1 MNLKKLLALAL
12 SLCLALPLAAC
23 GDSPAAESSDT
34 PTGSS
39 SPSESASPAEPSE
52 EPLPEYV
59 HAFTQAVAGVDGD
72 TVMFTV
78 DGMDVTAEFY
88 LYWLANYCY
97 MADLQSQM
105 YLGTPLDLSQQSS
118 DGTTLADS
126 VKDGARSM
134 ATVYLILEKEAPAK
148 GAEVTPEQQ
157 ASLDAQKSALIEERG
172 RDGFETLLHQ
182 EGLSEPLYERLSR
195 MSGPLLQNMEA
206 TYPAPTEEEADQYI
220 EENDLLRA
228 KHILIRTVTQK
239 DDGTIGFNRSGQ
251 PTNEDGSAY
260 TGTVEEY
267 NAAALEKANS
277 ILAQLN
283 AAEDPLTLFDQLMQ
297 ENSEDPGL
305 SSYPDGYDF
314 TAGQMV
320 SEFEQGTRDLEYD
333 QYSTQPVQSD
343 DGYHIILRLRPQVDD
358 NYRQQEL
365 SEQMEEWASL
375 EFTTT
380 PAYDNL
386 DVKDFYEKY
395 TAYKESF
402 MEDDTSGE
410 DVSDAPSEAPAEGS
424 SEAPAESPS
433 ASPSDVTND
442 LPSEVPS
449 ETPEG

>member
-23 GDSPAAESSDT
+23 GDSPA
-34 PTGSS
+34 TGSDAPS
-39 SPSESASPAEPSE
+39 GNSPSGSNGPAEPSA
-52 EPLPEYV
+52 EPLPDYV

-88 LYWLANYCY
+88 FYWLANYCY

-105 YLGTPLDLSQQSS
+105 YLGTPLDLSQESS

-134 ATVYLILEKEAPAK
+134 ATVYLLMEKEAPAK

-172 RDGFETLLHQ
+172 VDGFEALLQQ
-182 EGLSEPLYERLSR
+182 EGLSESLYERLNR

-206 TYPAPTEEEADQYI
+206 TYPAPTQEEADQYI

-228 KHILIRTVTQK
+228 KHILIRTVEQK
-239 DDGTIGFNRSGQ
+239 EDGSVGFHRENSGE
-251 PTNEDGSAY
+251 PTNADGSAY
-260 TGTVEEY
+260 TGTVEDY
-267 NAAALEKANS
+267 NAAALEKAND
-277 ILAQLN
+277 ILSQLN
-283 AAEDPLTLFDQLMQ
+283 AADDPLVMFDQLMQ
-297 ENSEDPGL
+297 SNSEDPGL
-305 SSYPDGYDF
+305 ASYPDGYDF

-320 SEFEQGTRDLEYD
+320 TEFEQGTRDLEYD
-333 QYSTQPVQSD
+333 QYSAQPVQSD
-343 DGYHIILRLRPQVDD
+343 DGYHIILRLRPDVDD
-358 NYRQQEL
+358 AFRQQEL
-365 SEQMEEWASL
+365 SDQMEAWAGL
-375 EFTTT
+375 DYTAT
-380 PAYDNL
+380 PAYESL

-402 MEDDTSGE
+402 MDDGGQETA
-410 DVSDAPSEAPAEGS
+410 DPPS
-424 SEAPAESPS
+424 ESPS
-433 ASPSDVTND
+433 ASPSEATND

-449 ETPEG
+449 EMPEG